1 MKSTEPHSNEYY
13 AVDIESALRESG
25 FEHVHT
31 VDTDP
36 RHRTVLG
43 TLKQ

>member
-1 MKSTEPHSNEYY
+1 MCIRDR
-13 AVDIESALRESG
+13 DIEGLLAECG

-43 TLKQ
+43 TLKK